1 MCDVLWRGCFLV
13 RKPTHIPSWFFY
25 LSDLLVTWLALWLAD
40 GIRRAIPFGRDIL
53 PGTVYLTPAI
63 YGMVAVIWSVAFA
76 LFDVYATGRRR
87 AIDEMRSIV
96 SALSV
101 SILLLAGAIYFTRTR
116 DFSRLLVA
124 YFSALDLLCLLGYRW
139 LVKMGIALLRGNGL
153 YTHSRTM
160 IVGAGP
166 TAIEVA
172 RRICEHPWAGLHLVG
187 FARDDMPRGQQA
199 GDRGPILSDL
209 RGVRQA
215 VLEHDI
221 DCVILALPIEQAG
234 MVSPI
239 ILALQD
245 LPVQI
250 YVVPDYVGIV
260 ALAPKVE
267 DLYGIPLIGI
277 TDLRIS
283 GLNRVLK
290 RLLDVVVASI
300 AILLLLPLFVV
311 IAIAIRLDSAG
322 PIFFVQRRV
331 GQNGRCF
338 NMYKFRSMVVG
349 AEELLERILHERG
362 VDAPPLKIKDDP
374 RVTRVGR
381 ILRRTS
387 LDELPQLFNV
397 IKGDMSLVGP
407 RPEEPRIVQTYDA
420 WQRKRLSVKPGITGP
435 MQVNGR
441 ADLALDDRVRLEL
454 DYIQRYSLLED
465 LKLLAKTLPAII
477 SGRGS
482 Y

>member
-1 MCDVLWRGCFLV
+1 MV
-13 RKPTHIPSWFFY
+13 RKPARIPSWFFY
-25 LSDLLVTWLALWLAD
+25 ISDLLVTWLALWLAD

-63 YGMVAVIWSVAFA
+63 YGMVAVIWSVAFV

-87 AIDEMRSIV
+87 AIEEVRSLV

-101 SILLLAGAIYFTRTR
+101 SVLLFAGAIYFTRTR

-124 YFSALDLLCLLGYRW
+124 YFSVLDLLFLLGYRW
-139 LVKMGIALLRGNGL
+139 LVKIGLALLRGNGL

-166 TAIEVA
+166 TAMEVA
-172 RRICEHPWAGLHLVG
+172 RRIREHPWAGLHLSG
-187 FARDDMPRGQQA
+187 FAYDSTPGEQRAAPISPR
-199 GDRGPILSDL
+199 LSDL
-209 RGVRQA
+209 HRVRQA
-215 VLEHDI
+215 VLEHEI
-221 DCVILALPIEQAG
+221 DCVIIALPIEQAG
-234 MVSPI
+234 RVSSI
-239 ILALQD
+239 IVELQD

-290 RLLDVVVASI
+290 RLMDLVIASI

-311 IAIAIRLDSAG
+311 IAIAIRLDSPG
-322 PIFFVQRRV
+322 PIFFVQQRV

-338 NMYKFRSMVVG
+338 KMYKFRSMVPE
-349 AEELLERILHERG
+349 AEQLLGHILDERG
-362 VDAPPLKIKDDP
+362 LDAPPLKIKEDP

-387 LDELPQLFNV
+387 MDELPQLFNV

-465 LKLLAKTLPAII
+465 LRLLAKTLPAII